1 MSIVRLYMVVSS
13 WFELFPSVGK
23 RAQPPCCVIFV
34 TADRPALFSGASVRE
49 NSAGRKEGM
58 TPNPHGPLMSWAT
71 HVIQSP
77 LQRDATP
84 IKGRANPKKSGAS
97 SDRGL
102 QLDLLKPESL
112 VIADQQLPR

>member
-1 MSIVRLYMVVSS
+1 
-13 WFELFPSVGK
+13 
-23 RAQPPCCVIFV
+23 
-34 TADRPALFSGASVRE
+34 
-49 NSAGRKEGM
+49 M
-58 TPNPHGPLMSWAT
+58 TPNQHGPLMPWAT

-84 IKGRANPKKSGAS
+84 MKGRANPNKSGAS

-112 VIADQQLPR
+112 VIADQHAAVNTFSSLVLTIKARSSTYI